1 MINVFPCYGQRGF
14 LIKSDTAFY
23 NVRMKD
29 QGAVKNGLIC
39 VMGKRNETQTE
50 YTPYQVKQYGLS
62 NGAVYQAQNITVN
75 GKSKRVFLLRLAQ
88 GKVSLYSFID
98 KKSKERFFLAKDDT
112 TALTEIS
119 RNEKTAQTLYNEYV
133 SECAQA
139 IENGKYVTHTRGSL
153 TRFIRDYN
161 KCSQNPLPRLTY
173 GLLVGVS
180 ATNMAPANINGV
192 LSSVDFKS
200 NGAFTLGAFLDK
212 PIGAGNFSFHPE
224 ILYRQNSMAMAFKNQ
239 NVDYDFVVNNSTLTA
254 PLLVQYLL
262 PGVRKRAFVEAGFVY
277 ARTLKNENSLYQY
290 TSSGSSVFIEID
302 DQPVI
307 AKNQIG
313 YSAGGGVR
321 LDAKKKFWLLGVR
334 YSKLYGADPKFDY
347 LSVGEFVFSLGMAF

>member
-1 MINVFPCYGQRGF
+1 MICAFPSFGQRGF

-23 NVRMKD
+23 NVKMKD

-39 VMGKRNETQTE
+39 VMGKRNEIQTE
-50 YTPYQVKQYGLS
+50 YTPYQAKQYGLS
-62 NGAVYQAQNITVN
+62 NGVVYQAQNITVN
-75 GKSKRVFLLRLAQ
+75 GKQKRVFLLRLVR
-88 GKVSLYSFID
+88 GKVSLYSF
-98 KKSKERFFLAKDDT
+98 KSKGKERFFLAKDDT
-112 TALTEIS
+112 TALAEIS
-119 RNEKTAQTLYNEYV
+119 RNEKTAQALYSEYV

-139 IENGKYVTHTRGSL
+139 VENIQYVTYTSGSL
-153 TRFIRDYN
+153 TRFFRDYN
-161 KCSQNPLPRLTY
+161 KCSANPLPRLTY

-180 ATNMAPANINGV
+180 ATKFAPANINGV

-200 NGAFTLGAFLDK
+200 NSAITLGAFLDK

-224 ILYRQNSMAMAFKNQ
+224 LVYRQNSLAMAFKNQ

-254 PLLVQYLL
+254 PLLAQYLL

-302 DQPVI
+302 DKPVI

-313 YSAGGGVR
+313 YSLGGGVR
-321 LDAKKKFWLLGVR
+321 LDAKKKYWLLGVR
-334 YSKLYGADPKFDY
+334 YSQLYGADPEVDY